1 MVLLAYLLL
10 LPSFILTTLHPL
22 HVSVTEIE
30 MDHKDKRL
38 EIMMRV
44 FMDDLEVTLRE
55 KYKTPDLDVLTPK
68 GRTLDQM
75 MDEYLKQ
82 HFKIALDNKA
92 QVMKY
97 LGHEQEGDAFI
108 FYIEVDKVKKWKTIQ
123 IQNDIIM
130 EIYDDQSNLV
140 HVTSNETVR
149 SLRLTT
155 KRSVDQLTFEQWA
168 VNSEQLAIRNEDW
181 GMKNAFPADR
191 VR

>member
-1 MVLLAYLLL
+1 MVLYAYFLV
-10 LPSFILTTLHPL
+10 LPSYLMTLLHPL

-30 MDHKDKRL
+30 MDAKEKRL

-44 FMDDLEVTLRE
+44 FMDDLETTFRE
-55 KYKTPDLDVLTPK
+55 KYQTPDLDVLNPK
-68 GRTLDQM
+68 GKTVDQM
-75 MDEYLKQ
+75 MEEYLKT

-108 FYIEVDKVKKWKTIQ
+108 FYIEVANVKKWKTIQ

-130 EIYDDQSNLV
+130 EMYDDQSNIV

-149 SLRLTT
+149 SVRLTR
-155 KRSVDQLTFEQWA
+155 KRAVEQLTFET
-168 VNSEQLAIRNEDW
+168 
-181 GMKNAFPADR
+181 P
-191 VR
+191 

>member
-1 MVLLAYLLL
+1 MFLSTCLFLLS
-10 LPSFILTTLHPL
+10 SFILTPLHPL

-55 KYKTPDLDVLTPK
+55 KYKIPDLDVLNPK
-68 GRTLDQM
+68 VRTLDQM
-75 MDEYLKQ
+75 MEEYLKL
-82 HFKIALDNKA
+82 HFKISLDNKA

-97 LGHEQEGDAFI
+97 LGHEQDGEAFI

-130 EIYDDQSNLV
+130 EIYDDQSNLI
-140 HVTSNETVR
+140 HVTSDETVR
-149 SLRLTT
+149 SLRLTA
-155 KRSVDQLTFEQWA
+155 KRPVDQLTFE
-168 VNSEQLAIRNEDW
+168 E
-181 GMKNAFPADR
+181 
-191 VR
+191 

>member
-1 MVLLAYLLL
+1 MVLAAYFLV
-10 LPSFILTTLHPL
+10 LPSFIVASLHPL

-55 KYKTPDLDVLTPK
+55 RYKTPDLDVLNPK
-68 GRTLDQM
+68 GRTIDQM

-130 EIYDDQSNLV
+130 EIYNDQSNLV

-149 SLRLTT
+149 SLRLTA
-155 KRSVDQLTFEQWA
+155 KRSVDQLTFEQ
-168 VNSEQLAIRNEDW
+168 
-181 GMKNAFPADR
+181 
-191 VR
+191 

>member
-1 MVLLAYLLL
+1 MSLSSYLFL
-10 LPSFILTTLHPL
+10 LPSFILTSLHPL

-55 KYKTPDLDVLTPK
+55 KYKTPDLDVLNPK

-75 MDEYLKQ
+75 MEEYLKL
-82 HFKIALDNKA
+82 HFKISLDNKA

-130 EIYDDQSNLV
+130 ETYDDQSNLV
-140 HVTSNETVR
+140 HVTSNEIVR
-149 SLRLTT
+149 SLRLTP
-155 KRSVDQLTFEQWA
+155 KKSVDQLTFEQ
-168 VNSEQLAIRNEDW
+168 
-181 GMKNAFPADR
+181 
-191 VR
+191 

>member
-1 MVLLAYLLL
+1 MVLTAYFLV
-10 LPSFILTTLHPL
+10 LPSFILTSLHPL

-55 KYKTPDLDVLTPK
+55 KYKTPDLDVLNPK

-82 HFKIALDNKA
+82 HFKIALDNNA
-92 QVMKY
+92 QAMKY
-97 LGHEQEGDAFI
+97 LGHEQEGEAFI

-155 KRSVDQLTFEQWA
+155 KRSVDQLTFEQ
-168 VNSEQLAIRNEDW
+168 
-181 GMKNAFPADR
+181 
-191 VR
+191 

>member
-1 MVLLAYLLL
+1 MLLSTFLL
-10 LPSFILTTLHPL
+10 LPTYLVTLFHPL

-30 MDHKDKRL
+30 MDNKDKRL

-55 KYKTPDLDVLTPK
+55 KYKMPDLDVLNPK
-68 GRTLDQM
+68 GQTIDQM
-75 MDEYLKQ
+75 MEEYLKL

-108 FYIEVDKVKKWKTIQ
+108 FYIEVEKVKKWKTIQ

-130 EIYDDQSNLV
+130 ETYDDQSNLV

-155 KRSVDQLTFEQWA
+155 KRPVDQLTF
-168 VNSEQLAIRNEDW
+168 DT
-181 GMKNAFPADR
+181 P
-191 VR
+191 

>member
-1 MVLLAYLLL
+1 MHLSTYLFA
-10 LPSFILTTLHPL
+10 LPSFILTWFHPL

-44 FMDDLEVTLRE
+44 FMDDLETTLRQQ
-55 KYKTPDLDVLTPK
+55 YQIPDLDVLNPK
-68 GRTLDQM
+68 GKTLDQM
-75 MDEYLKQ
+75 MDEYLKL

-92 QVMKY
+92 QSIKY

-108 FYIEVDKVKKWKTIQ
+108 FYIEVDKVKKWKTIR

-140 HVTSNETVR
+140 HVTSNEIVR

-155 KRSVDQLTFEQWA
+155 KKPIDQLTFDQ
-168 VNSEQLAIRNEDW
+168 
-181 GMKNAFPADR
+181 
-191 VR
+191 

>member
-1 MVLLAYLLL
+1 
-10 LPSFILTTLHPL
+10 
-22 HVSVTEIE
+22 
-30 MDHKDKRL
+30 MDHKDQRL

-55 KYKTPDLDVLTPK
+55 KYKTPDLDVLNPK

-75 MDEYLKQ
+75 VEEYLKV

-92 QVMKY
+92 QLMKY

-108 FYIEVDKVKKWKTIQ
+108 FYIEVDKVKKWRTIQ

-140 HVTSNETVR
+140 HVTSNETG
-149 SLRLTT
+149 
-155 KRSVDQLTFEQWA
+155 Q
-168 VNSEQLAIRNEDW
+168 
-181 GMKNAFPADR
+181 
-191 VR
+191 

>member
-1 MVLLAYLLL
+1 MFLSTCFFLLS
-10 LPSFILTTLHPL
+10 SFISTSLHPL

-55 KYKTPDLDVLTPK
+55 KYKIPDLDVLNPK

-75 MDEYLKQ
+75 MEEYLKI
-82 HFKIALDNKA
+82 HFKISLDNKA

-97 LGHEQEGDAFI
+97 LGHEQDGEAFI

-130 EIYDDQSNLV
+130 EIYDDQSNLI
-140 HVTSNETVR
+140 HVTSDETVR
-149 SLRLTT
+149 SLRLTA
-155 KRSVDQLTFEQWA
+155 KRPVDQLTFE
-168 VNSEQLAIRNEDW
+168 E
-181 GMKNAFPADR
+181 
-191 VR
+191 